1 MANQQEL
8 EELVVNMTG
17 KANSYLEMLDK
28 AQAKTGSA
36 GQNISSSIEKTTT
49 KVTTG
54 LENIGKKTDATA
66 ANFNKLGK
74 GLKDIGENA
83 QKVGDALSKVTG
95 DFTIASALAEWREA
109 DRAQKLL
116 TASLEANGRQVQETM
131 DRYIEFAEQIENST
145 TFAGTQ
151 VMEMFR
157 LAESFDVTGDAAK
170 RAVKNALAL
179 SEAHGINA
187 ESAVSATAALEKGS
201 TRALSKYIPV
211 LRKMGDET
219 EKVAEAHRLLG
230 KMYGQVEAATNTSGG
245 AVKRLTNQWNNFKES
260 VGETIERVL
269 APFISLFQELIS
281 VFQSLPSGVK
291 ATIAVVLTLT
301 AILTTLSVV
310 VGGGVIAWN
319 ALSASLGTYVTRA
332 TAATIASTA
341 LKGILITGVAYAAY
355 EAGKALS
362 GASEEYKK
370 LDEAVEQSRK
380 NNDKWA
386 EKFQKNTSD
395 IVESI
400 NKLNDPSQRESKL
413 VTELRNAQNE
423 LSGYESG
430 LKGAQRQAEEMN
442 SRWKRWTGNKVLELA
457 NTQVDT
463 YKGKL
468 ELARSRV
475 EQLSGALNNIRNP
488 ESDKTLTGDL
498 QKFTENLKLQSDT
511 MGMTSEQIDI
521 YKFSLRNASKEVLDL
536 AKRQINLNDSL
547 KGYNSIVERSR
558 DITQQLKD
566 ELATLGMDPFEARN
580 TLLLRQ
586 LATIRDAAPKNLD
599 ANSEEYKKLARVA
612 MEAHQAIYQIR
623 LAQNDLASNQRF
635 NDLMKRGTDITQQY
649 RSAVEVYSDT
659 ISELNML
666 LEAGAIEHDT
676 YNRALEAAQKQWDDA
691 TKASDKY
698 KKSLDSINAATF
710 GSAEAISRIQQ
721 FNEEIRGQVMDVR
734 SRAEMNVN
742 KDDDEAAKKL
752 DVTNDL
758 LRRIEGKPAQILGIV
773 NFNP

>member
-49 KVTTG
+49 KVTNG

-83 QKVGDALSKVTG
+83 QKVGDALSKVMG
-95 DFTIASALAEWREA
+95 DFTIVSALAEWREA

-131 DRYIEFAEQIENST
+131 NRYIEFAEQIENST

-151 VMEMFR
+151 VIEMFR

-219 EKVAEAHRLLG
+219 SKVAEAQRILG

-341 LKGILITGVAYAAY
+341 LKGILIAGVAYAAY
-355 EAGKALS
+355 QAGKAIS
-362 GASEEYKK
+362 GAAEEYKK
-370 LDEAVEQSRK
+370 LDEAIEQSTK
-380 NNDKWA
+380 HTDKWS
-386 EKFQKNTSD
+386 ERFQKNTSN
-395 IVESI
+395 IVDSI
-400 NKLNDPSQRESKL
+400 NRISDPIQRENKL
-413 VTELRNAQNE
+413 VTELQNAQNE
-423 LSGYESG
+423 LKGYESG
-430 LKGAQRQAEEMN
+430 LRSAQKQAEELN

-488 ESDKTLTGDL
+488 KSDTALTGDL
-498 QKFTENLKLQSDT
+498 EKFIEKLKEQEAT
-511 MGMTSEQIDI
+511 IGMTSEQIDI
-521 YKFSLRNASKEVLDL
+521 YRFSLRNASKDVLDL
-536 AKRQINLNDSL
+536 ANKQIVLN
-547 KGYNSIVERSR
+547 
-558 DITQQLKD
+558 QQLKGFND
-566 ELATLGMDPFEARN
+566 IVTKAQAITDQLKEDFRTMGMDPIEARITILKDSLEALN
-580 TLLLRQ
+580 KKRLQPDLPAEEFLKLGKEATKAQDALIQ
-586 LATIRDAAPKNLD
+586 LQKAQDKIGKERDYQD
-599 ANSEEYKKLARVA
+599 A
-612 MEAHQAIYQIR
+612 
-623 LAQNDLASNQRF
+623 
-635 NDLMKRGTDITQQY
+635 MKRGIDITKQY
-649 RSAVEVYSDT
+649 RTAQEVYNNT
-659 ISELNML
+659 IEELDKL
-666 LEAGAIEHDT
+666 LKNNHINQET
-676 YNRALEAAQKQWDDA
+676 FNRAAEDA
-691 TKASDKY
+691 KDKLDKATNASDKY
-698 KKSLDSINAATF
+698 KKSLDSLNAATF

-734 SRAEMNVN
+734 SRAEMNLN

-752 DVTNDL
+752 DETNNI
-758 LRRIEGKPAQILGIV
+758 LRRIENKPAPVLGIT